1 MFPELVKGCPNKS
14 QRHGSITMN
23 YYSNDPRE
31 IKTKFPSSCAT
42 CGCKLPKG
50 VNVYYWPS
58 SRKIYCLACGDED
71 YRQFLS
77 LAADEEVMNG
87 TGNPYC
93 GC

>member
-1 MFPELVKGCPNKS
+1 
-14 QRHGSITMN
+14 
-23 YYSNDPRE
+23 
-31 IKTKFPSSCAT
+31 
-42 CGCKLPKG
+42 
-50 VNVYYWPS
+50 
-58 SRKIYCLACGDED
+58 LACGDED